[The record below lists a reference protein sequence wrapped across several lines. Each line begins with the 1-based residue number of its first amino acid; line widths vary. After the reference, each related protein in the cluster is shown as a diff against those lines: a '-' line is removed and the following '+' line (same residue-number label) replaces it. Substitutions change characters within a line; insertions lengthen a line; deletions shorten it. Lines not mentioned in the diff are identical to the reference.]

1 MLLPSSRSPLLTGH
15 IRGRILAKTVQRLAH
30 TEMNR
35 PMGAHGGL
43 LRQLWFRGLR
53 LSCPGPTGT
62 NLISIR
68 VAARLGRSGP
78 AGYHAMETLIY
89 LIRHNAPFRSP
100 VQMFSGK
107 SGRTWRGKKEISHA
121 AIKPHF
127 FSQGTKS
134 SHAYHASEF
143 TACRLESREGSAR
156 RTGPA
161 ACNSLEAPIH
171 MHA

>member
-15 IRGRILAKTVQRLAH
+15 MRGRLLAKTVQRLAR

-62 NLISIR
+62 NLISIG

-78 AGYHAMETLIY
+78 AGYHAMKTLIY
-89 LIRHNAPFRSP
+89 LIRYNAPSRSP
-100 VQMFSGK
+100 VQIFSGK
-107 SGRTWRGKKEISHA
+107 SGHTWRGEKKSLRQQSSLV
-121 AIKPHF
+121 F
-127 FSQGTKS
+127 FRKGKIRAMPAMLRNSPPADS
-134 SHAYHASEF
+134 SHA
-143 TACRLESREGSAR
+143 REVLGERA
-156 RTGPA
+156 
-161 ACNSLEAPIH
+161 
-171 MHA
+171 